1 MEGHQGRG
9 GDASGRTKQKR
20 SSEAQLFCS
29 AHIQRSAKVLVRG
42 LVKFVP
48 ALAKLAG
55 TSFTKPRTKTLAD
68 LCNPRRQYGI
78 YSGFEGGWGW
88 DQVWNIIELF
98 IRLSVCGRLV
108 VHGRSSISFEWITLG
123 VLYFHN
129 PSLKWKSVSGRD
141 GELARGGVE
150 RWCTWNI
157 KVKNPRRKC
166 PFEHTKAS
174 VRSLGTVLLHCIRY
188 FCKE

>member
-78 YSGFEGGWGW
+78 YSGFQGVGDGIKFEISLSFSFVCPFVVGWW
-88 DQVWNIIELF
+88 CMV
-98 IRLSVCGRLV
+98 GR
-108 VHGRSSISFEWITLG
+108 
-123 VLYFHN
+123 
-129 PSLKWKSVSGRD
+129 PSVSSG
-141 GELARGGVE
+141 
-150 RWCTWNI
+150 
-157 KVKNPRRKC
+157 
-166 PFEHTKAS
+166 
-174 VRSLGTVLLHCIRY
+174 
-188 FCKE
+188 